1 MIRKVPNMSAWVIQA
16 KDYRKWIVLSKY
28 HWGFQTIRELPLFEI
43 NTSDIPY
50 GIVEDNELILVTDS
64 YVHPTPYT
72 LEQIEE
78 INKTWD
84 KFYE

>member
-1 MIRKVPNMSAWVIQA
+1 MSAWIMQA
-16 KDYRKWIVLSKY
+16 KDHSKWAAVSKV
-28 HWGFQTIRELPLFEI
+28 HLGFQTIRELPLFDVNPIATTWWMAEEK
-43 NTSDIPY
+43 D
-50 GIVEDNELILVTDS
+50 LILVIDS
-64 YVHPTPYT
+64 YVHPIPYT